1 MSRKQIIIAGVA
13 RAGKS
18 TVCNELSKREN
29 YQHIEADTITFA
41 FQNSFPETGISHTD
55 FWGLKETSKPFSKF
69 LSAWIKEIQKSGTC
83 NKLDYKIAIDLYHI
97 LPEDFV
103 SYFPKENCEIY
114 FLGYPN
120 ISAEEKIKQI
130 RCFDTEDDWTTKQ
143 SDESLRKRIETY
155 IEISKYLQ
163 NECQKYGLPFIDVS
177 HNREKVLEDLV
188 NKIM

>member
-18 TVCNELSKREN
+18 TVCKELTKRGN

-69 LSAWIKEIQKSGTC
+69 LSAWIKEVQKSGTC
-83 NKLDYKIAIDLYHI
+83 NKLDYKMAIDLYHI

-103 SYFPKENCEIY
+103 EYFPKENCEIY

-120 ISAEEKIKQI
+120 ISVEEKVRQI
-130 RCFDTEDDWTTKQ
+130 RHFDTVDDWSTQ
-143 SDESLRKRIETY
+143 ESDESLRKRIETY

-163 NECQKYGLPFIDVS
+163 EECKKYGLPFIDVS
-177 HNREKVLEDLV
+177 YNREEVLEKLI
-188 NKIM
+188 NEII

>member
-18 TVCNELSKREN
+18 TVCNELSKREH

-83 NKLDYKIAIDLYHI
+83 NKTNYKIAIDLYHI

-120 ISAEEKIKQI
+120 ISVEEKLKQI
-130 RCFDTEDDWTTKQ
+130 RCFDTVDDWTTQ
-143 SDESLRKRIETY
+143 ESDESLKERIETY

-163 NECQKYGLPFIDVS
+163 EECQKYGLPFIDVS
-177 HNREKVLEDLV
+177 HNREKILEDLI